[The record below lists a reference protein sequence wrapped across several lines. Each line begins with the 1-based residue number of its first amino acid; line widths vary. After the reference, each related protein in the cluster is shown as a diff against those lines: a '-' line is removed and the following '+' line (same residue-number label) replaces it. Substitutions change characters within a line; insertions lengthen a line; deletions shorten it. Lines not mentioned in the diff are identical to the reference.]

1 MSKFN
6 TATGRTS
13 TGPISVSATPD
24 TITAEGG
31 QGFSRDA
38 KSDLFLLAVTNM
50 VGTDTFYEGA
60 TERDARFRDLIHAV
74 APANV
79 EWMKGFIGWLRDS
92 ANMRSASVVAAAET
106 AKAMLDA
113 GIAGSRPIVSSA
125 LKRPD
130 EPGEMLAYWTSRYG
144 RAIPKPVK
152 RGIADAVQRLY
163 TERAILKYDG
173 ATKGYRFGD
182 VLDLTHP
189 DASAPWQ
196 GDLFKYALDKR
207 HNRTEIVIP
216 ESLTMLRNRAALAEL
231 PKEERRKFVIAAA
244 VHGDNYAKQ
253 MLADSGMTWESLAGW
268 LDGPMDKAAWTAII
282 PSMGYMAL
290 LRNLRNF
297 DEAGV
302 SDEVAATVIA
312 KLTDPDEITRSR
324 QLPMRFLSAYKAAPS
339 LRWAA
344 ALEKAL
350 DLSLVNVPSLS
361 GRSLILWDCSG
372 SMYDRLGGRSA
383 LERHEVAGVFCGA
396 LALRAESATLVQF
409 GTGSQ
414 PIQVSKGGAILK
426 LATSSKNMG
435 GTYTWE
441 AVRKHFSGHN
451 RVIIVTDEQTA
462 DASLASGVPLSV
474 PVYTW
479 NVAGYSASHAG
490 AGKNRWTF
498 GGLTDKGFEQLK
510 IIEAGAVGRWP
521 WESGA

>member
-13 TGPISVSATPD
+13 TGPIMVSTTPD
-24 TITAEGG
+24 TITAQGG
-31 QGFSRDA
+31 QGYSRDA

-50 VGTDTFYEGA
+50 VGQDTFYEGA
-60 TERDARFRDLIHAV
+60 TERDLRFRELIHAV

-79 EWMKGFIGWLRDS
+79 EWMKGFIGWLRND

-113 GIAGSRPIVSSA
+113 GLSGSRPIIASA
-125 LKRPD
+125 LLRPD

-144 RAIPKPVK
+144 RSIPKPVK
-152 RGIADAVQRLY
+152 RGVADAVQRLY

-189 DASAPWQ
+189 EPSAPWQ
-196 GDLFKYALDKR
+196 GDLFKYALDRR

-216 ESLTMLRNRAALAEL
+216 ESLELLRNRSALAEWTPEQRRGVL
-231 PKEERRKFVIAAA
+231 TNPKVAGIFENA
-244 VHGDNYAKQ
+244 
-253 MLADSGMTWESLAGW
+253 GMTWESLAGW
-268 LDGPMDKAAWTAII
+268 LNGPVDKAAWEAII

-290 LRNLRNF
+290 IRNLRNF

-312 KLTDPDEITRSR
+312 KLTDPDEVLRSR

-350 DLSLVNVPSLS
+350 DLSLVNVPVLS

-372 SMYDRLGGRSA
+372 SMYYGMGGRST
-383 LERHEVAGVFCGA
+383 LQRYEVAGVFCAA
-396 LALRAESATLVQF
+396 LALRAASATLVQY
-409 GTGSQ
+409 GNAYREV
-414 PIQVSKGGAILK
+414 PVSKGGAILK
-426 LATSSKNMG
+426 LATSSTNMG
-435 GTYTWE
+435 GTDTWGTVSRTF
-441 AVRKHFSGHN
+441 AGHD
-451 RVIIVTDEQTA
+451 RIIIVTDEQSHDSYSERA
-462 DASLASGVPLSV
+462 GVPAST
-474 PVYTW
+474 PIYTW
-479 NVAGYSASHAG
+479 NVAGYAASHAPS
-490 AGKNRWTF
+490 GKNRWTF
-498 GGLTDKGFEQLK
+498 GGLTDQGFTQLSVL
-510 IIEAGAVGRWP
+510 ESGGVGRWP
-521 WESGA
+521 WETSARD